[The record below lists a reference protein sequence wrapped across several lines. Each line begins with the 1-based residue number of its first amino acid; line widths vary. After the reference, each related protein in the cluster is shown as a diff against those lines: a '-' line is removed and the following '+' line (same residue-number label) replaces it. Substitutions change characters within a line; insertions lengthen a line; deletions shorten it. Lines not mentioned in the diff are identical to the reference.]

1 MQGHT
6 AAACEADSRE
16 WENGSAECGKGM
28 ECTAIRGKTLRLFLQ
43 HRLGRC
49 CLNFNLPVA
58 SRQIKI
64 QLPWVGL
71 RTIEYEEY
79 AFSAPAPVGA
89 LFVCHWHTAPF

>member
-1 MQGHT
+1 MK
-6 AAACEADSRE
+6 R
-16 WENGSAECGKGM
+16 
-28 ECTAIRGKTLRLFLQ
+28 
-43 HRLGRC
+43 
-49 CLNFNLPVA
+49 LNFNLPVA

-89 LFVCHWHTAPF
+89 LFVCHRHTAPF